1 MPHLSSFDKKQP
13 FSSGLI
19 LLPVV
24 ALYFIIN
31 ILRNNSSEPAGILVI
46 DAIFFVSLTAG
57 ALLIRKGKYPAAVYM
72 IIIIVTALTI
82 MGHLV
87 RSSIQIETGANSFSV
102 LMFAVMVFTAMF
114 GTRRILVMV
123 SLIFLILTISLYV
136 FASIHAQPSVQ
147 FHLLSGTLNSVIVT
161 IMILCLSYQNSIITG
176 SALDIA
182 QQELEKKAELNRTLE
197 QKVEERTAKLKE
209 SIAQIKVLS
218 GLLPICA
225 SCKKIRDDQGYWKQ
239 IESYIRDHSEAKF
252 SHGICPDCAKKL
264 YPEEFAELFPEKQ

>member
-182 QQELEKKAELNRTLE
+182 QQELEKNAELNRT
-197 QKVEERTAKLKE
+197 
-209 SIAQIKVLS
+209 
-218 GLLPICA
+218 
-225 SCKKIRDDQGYWKQ
+225 DDQGYWKQ